1 MAGSSNNNNNNN
13 SRRSSS
19 GGGGGGGGGASIS
32 AAAAAVG
39 SAEAARFPHQSQE
52 TPSPAA
58 SRSRWGSCFGGLSC
72 FGSQKGGKRIV
83 PASRSSD
90 GNASNNRGN
99 GVQSAGPS
107 NQNTTLNLS
116 LLAPPSS
123 PASFTN
129 SALPS
134 TAQSPS
140 CFMSLSA
147 TSPECTSSN
156 MFVTGPYA
164 HETQLVSPPVFSTFT
179 TEPSTAP
186 LTPPPELA
194 HLTTPSSPDV
204 PFAQFLSSSLDLKGT
219 RKENNMRFLSSGY
232 VGGSDLQATYPLYP
246 GSPSS
251 SLISPASGTPRT
263 GLSSPYSE
271 QEIPSQW
278 GAPIFSRDSPY
289 SRNGSSKLFGLGS
302 GTSRNFMLPSD
313 SSFFCPATS
322 AQFYLDQAQQ
332 SNPSYSHSGG
342 RLSISREAEVYA
354 NGGNRHNKTC
364 KQDVEE
370 IEAYRASF
378 GFSADEIITTQHYV
392 EISDPV
398 DDNFTMSPFGNNR
411 PCIENYHET
420 DLTIGGHKIE
430 TGLLNMLNSGNQ
442 KVGSHQIANEDHNG
456 AVDATNLLPGEAS
469 NQNFQSQLKP
479 LAADSRSSIKSGE
492 ETISKSMRCQLSK
505 KVESRQSCSDA
516 EVEYRRA
523 RSLKDINGT
532 LAWRGSPS

>member
-1 MAGSSNNNNNNN
+1 MAGNN
-13 SRRSSS
+13 SHNYTSSS
-19 GGGGGGGGGASIS
+19 GASVS
-32 AAAAAVG
+32 AVAAAVG
-39 SAEAARFPHQSQE
+39 SADAAGFPHQSQE
-52 TPSPAA
+52 ATPTA

-72 FGSQKGGKRIV
+72 FGSQKGGKRVV
-83 PASRSSD
+83 PASRISD

-107 NQNTTLNLS
+107 NQNTSLNPS

-140 CFMSLSA
+140 CFMSMSA
-147 TSPECTSSN
+147 SSPGDPSSN

-204 PFAQFLSSSLDLKGT
+204 PFAQFLSSSLDLKST
-219 RKENNMRFLSSGY
+219 RKVNNMPFLSSGY
-232 VGGSDLQATYPLYP
+232 VGGSDLQTTYPLYP

-278 GAPIFSRDSPY
+278 AAPISSHDSPY

-313 SSFFCPATS
+313 SSFFRPSTS

-342 RLSISREAEVYA
+342 RLSVSREAEVYA

-378 GFSADEIITTQHYV
+378 GFSADEIITAQHYV

-398 DDNFTMSPFGNNR
+398 DDNFTMTPFGNNR
-411 PCIENYHET
+411 PFIDNHPET
-420 DLTIGGHKIE
+420 DLTIGGQKFE
-430 TGLLNMLNSGNQ
+430 TTLLNMLNSGTQ
-442 KVGSHQIANEDHNG
+442 KVVSHQIANGDRNG
-456 AVDATNLLPGEAS
+456 EMDATNVLPAT
-469 NQNFQSQLKP
+469 NQNCHTELKP
-479 LAADSRSSIKSGE
+479 IAVHSNSSIKSGE
-492 ETISKSMRCQLSK
+492 ETITRSMRRQLSK
-505 KVESRQSCSDA
+505 RLQSVQSCSDA
-516 EVEYRRA
+516 EVDYRRA
-523 RSLKDINGT
+523 RSLKDVNGI